1 MTGSPAKIGLVQMRS
16 GTSER
21 ENIAAMREC
30 VREAAG
36 LGATY
41 VQTPE
46 MTGLVAG
53 GRDLFDQISADVA
66 NPVFAA
72 ASQLA
77 GDLGIWLHIGSTA
90 VRTGESRA
98 ANRGAMFAP
107 NGERVASYDKIH
119 MFDVDLDNGETWR
132 ESATYDAGDT
142 AIVVHGPP
150 LPVGMA
156 ICYDLRFADLYRSEA
171 LAGAEI
177 LTCPACFTRQTG
189 EAHWHALLRA
199 RAIENG
205 AYVAAAAQG
214 GRHASGRETFG
225 HSAVY
230 DPWGRL
236 VGELNHAEPGVLVCE
251 IEPQL
256 PQAVRRKIPNLAH
269 GREFSVRIESQSED
283 AALQPLGKVAF
294 Q

>member
-1 MTGSPAKIGLVQMRS
+1 MTGVPVRIGLVQMRS
-16 GTSER
+16 GTNER
-21 ENIAAMREC
+21 ENIAAMREQ

-46 MTGLVAG
+46 MTGLVTRG
-53 GRDLFDQISADVA
+53 SDLFAQISPDSG

-72 ASQLA
+72 AAELA
-77 GDLGIWLHIGSTA
+77 SELGIWLHVGSTA
-90 VRTGESRA
+90 VRTAMDRA

-107 NGERVASYDKIH
+107 NGERIASYDKIH
-119 MFDVDLDNGETWR
+119 MFDVDLDNGESWR
-132 ESATYDAGDT
+132 ESATYDAGET
-142 AIVVHGPP
+142 GIVVHGPV

-156 ICYDLRFADLYRSEA
+156 ICYDLRFADLFRSEA

-177 LTCPACFTRQTG
+177 LTCPAAFTRQTG

-214 GRHASGRETFG
+214 GLHGDGRQTYG
-225 HSAVY
+225 HSLVY

-236 VGELNHAEPGVLVCE
+236 IAELPHDEPGVLVCE
-251 IEPQL
+251 IDPAL
-256 PQAVRRKIPNLAH
+256 PQAVRAKIPNLVH
-269 GREFSVRIESQSED
+269 GREFSVRIESLGELTASKPRQRV
-283 AALQPLGKVAF
+283 AAQ
-294 Q
+294 

>member
-1 MTGSPAKIGLVQMRS
+1 MSGVPARVGLVQMRS

-21 ENIAAMREC
+21 ENIAVMRGQ

-36 LGATY
+36 LGASY

-46 MTGLVAG
+46 MTGVVTR
-53 GRDLFDQISADVA
+53 GRDLFEQISSDGE

-72 ASQLA
+72 ASELA
-77 GDLGIWLHIGSTA
+77 LELRIWLHIGSTA
-90 VRTGESRA
+90 VRTAPDRA

-107 NGERVASYDKIH
+107 NGERVATYDKIH
-119 MFDVDLDNGETWR
+119 MFDVDLDNGESWR

-142 AIVVHGPP
+142 GIVVHGPL

-189 EAHWHALLRA
+189 QAHWHALLRA

-205 AYVAAAAQG
+205 AYVIAAAQG
-214 GRHASGRETFG
+214 GLHADGRQTFG
-225 HSAVY
+225 HSLVY

-236 VGELNHAEPGVLVCE
+236 VAELPHDEPGVLVCD
-251 IEPQL
+251 IEPQV
-256 PQAVRRKIPNLAH
+256 PQAVRAKIPNLSH
-269 GREFSVRIESQSED
+269 GREFSVRIESHGEEN
-283 AALQPLGKVAF
+283 AARARQGLAAQ
-294 Q
+294 